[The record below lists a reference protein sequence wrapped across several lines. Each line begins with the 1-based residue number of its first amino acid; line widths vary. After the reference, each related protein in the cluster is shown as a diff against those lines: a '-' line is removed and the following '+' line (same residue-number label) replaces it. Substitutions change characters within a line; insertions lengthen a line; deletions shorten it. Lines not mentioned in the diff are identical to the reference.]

1 MVADAEL
8 LGEIARREFAALGV
22 AGRLVHARDAAHVRS
37 LMRTEDVVVVVPAP
51 GPDARTL
58 LRQPPGSGVVV
69 PVDIDRVP
77 GARHIHGRGLA
88 GLAWAIRHAV
98 HRARHP
104 QVRRIPYGPSPEQ
117 WGDLYLPP
125 APQAGAA
132 VPDADPAETPRAT
145 EGRAETPGAAGERAE
160 VPGTGRHAEVPSA
173 AGGRAEVPGAA
184 GVPGRVPVV
193 ALVHGGYWRS
203 EWAADLMEA
212 LCADLAARG
221 FAVWN
226 LEYRRPDLHGWAATR
241 QDVTA
246 GLAALHAIGPATPT
260 GPTLAARR
268 AQPGNGPD
276 ASDRAEPRN
285 GPDAADPAEL
295 RNGPGAADRAELRN
309 GPDAPD
315 RAEPRNGPDTPD
327 RAEPQ
332 PPSVAPGL
340 AVPEAPSLDLDRI
353 VVAGHSAGAQLALRA
368 VADGA
373 RVALA
378 VSLAGVLDLEQTDRR
393 WLSHGA
399 MAAALT
405 GGEAP
410 APALDHGSLDEGEL
424 LASSP
429 LLRLPLGVPQIV
441 VQGRG
446 DDVNLVDFS
455 RRYVAAARQAGDE
468 VAYLELPGDHQD
480 VITPGTPIWQAT
492 AAAITRVVTA
502 VT

>member
-1 MVADAEL
+1 MREVLVIAGPEVVADAEL

-22 AGRLVHARDAAHVRS
+22 TGRLVQARDAAHMRS
-37 LMRTEDVVVVVPAP
+37 LMRTERVVVVVPAP
-51 GPDARTL
+51 FPHAQTL
-58 LRQPPGSGVVV
+58 LRQPPGTGVVV

-77 GARHIHGRGLA
+77 GARHIHGRGLE

-104 QVRRIPYGPSPEQ
+104 EVRRIAYGPSPEQ

-125 APQAGAA
+125 ARPPEPEAGAA
-132 VPDADPAETPRAT
+132 VAGTGPGEVPRAT
-145 EGRAETPGAAGERAE
+145 EGRPEVPGAAGRRAG
-160 VPGTGRHAEVPSA
+160 VSGA
-173 AGGRAEVPGAA
+173 AGGRAGEPGAA
-184 GVPGRVPVV
+184 GVPGKVPVV
-193 ALVHGGYWRS
+193 VLVHGGYWRS
-203 EWAADLMEA
+203 VWAADLMEA
-212 LCADLAARG
+212 LCADLAGRG

-246 GLAALHAIGPATPT
+246 GLAALHTIGPATPT
-260 GPTLAARR
+260 GPALAIRR
-268 AQPGNGPD
+268 AEPRNGPD

-285 GPDAADPAEL
+285 GPDV
-295 RNGPGAADRAELRN
+295 
-309 GPDAPD
+309 
-315 RAEPRNGPDTPD
+315 PD

-332 PPSVAPGL
+332 PPSAAPGH
-340 AVPEAPSLDLDRI
+340 AVPEAPPLDLDRI

-378 VSLAGVLDLEQTDRR
+378 VSLAGVLDLRQTDRR

-399 MAAALT
+399 IAAALT
-405 GGEAP
+405 GGDAAAP
-410 APALDHGSLDEGEL
+410 AGAGGDPAAPVLGQGALDEGEL

-446 DDVNLVDFS
+446 DEVDLVDFS
-455 RRYVAAARQAGDE
+455 RRYVTAARRAGDE
-468 VAYLELPGDHQD
+468 VTYLELPGDHQD

-492 AAAITRVVTA
+492 AAAITRA
-502 VT
+502 VTTALT

>member
-1 MVADAEL
+1 MREVLVIVGPEVVADAEL

-58 LRQPPGSGVVV
+58 LRQPPGTGVVV

-125 APQAGAA
+125 APEAGAA
-132 VPDADPAETPRAT
+132 VA
-145 EGRAETPGAAGERAE
+145 GAG
-160 VPGTGRHAEVPSA
+160 P
-173 AGGRAEVPGAA
+173 AEVPGAA
-184 GVPGRVPVV
+184 GVPGGVPVV

-203 EWAADLMEA
+203 VWAADLMEA

-221 FAVWN
+221 FAAWN
-226 LEYRRPDLHGWAATR
+226 LEYRPPDLHGWAATR
-241 QDVTA
+241 HDITA
-246 GLAALHAIGPATPT
+246 GLAALHAIAPTTPA

-268 AQPGNGPD
+268 AEPGHGPD
-276 ASDRAEPRN
+276 AP
-285 GPDAADPAEL
+285 DPAE
-295 RNGPGAADRAELRN
+295 PRN

-315 RAEPRNGPDTPD
+315 RAEPQPSSAAPGQ
-327 RAEPQ
+327 AVPQ
-332 PPSVAPGL
+332 PPA
-340 AVPEAPSLDLDRI
+340 LDLDRI

-378 VSLAGVLDLEQTDRR
+378 VSLAGVLDLQQTDRR

-399 MAAALT
+399 MAAALSQ
-405 GGEAP
+405 GA
-410 APALDHGSLDEGEL
+410 LDEGEL

-446 DDVNLVDFS
+446 DDVDLVDFS

-468 VAYLELPGDHQD
+468 VTYLELPGDHQD

-492 AAAITRVVTA
+492 AAAITRAVTA
-502 VT
+502 AVT